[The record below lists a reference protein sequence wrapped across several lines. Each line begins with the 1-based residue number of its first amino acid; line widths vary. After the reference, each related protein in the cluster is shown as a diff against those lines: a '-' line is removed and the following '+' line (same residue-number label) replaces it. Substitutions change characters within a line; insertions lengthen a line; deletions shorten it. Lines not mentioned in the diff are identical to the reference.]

1 MKNRTEPRIRQKRSP
16 KLKKQQQSSEDLIEK
31 SCHESNNRSEI
42 EKAARSQ
49 QSAFVKEKIKEIL
62 EDGQKKTF
70 ITLKP
75 RQEIEMSAS
84 VLENRISVIR
94 SVSSLLDEQ
103 QKFSIAFPALTFNSE
118 HPQNSAAT
126 ISIQMKT

>member
-1 MKNRTEPRIRQKRSP
+1 MKSKLEIKVKSKKDRKIQKQESHGE
-16 KLKKQQQSSEDLIEK
+16 KQGEENLVQNTLK
-31 SCHESNNRSEI
+31 
-42 EKAARSQ
+42 SQ

-75 RQEIEMSAS
+75 RQVIDVNSGG
-84 VLENRISVIR
+84 LENRISVIR

-103 QKFSIAFPALTFNSE
+103 KQIFNNSLAFPL
-118 HPQNSAAT
+118 
-126 ISIQMKT
+126 

>member
-1 MKNRTEPRIRQKRSP
+1 MKNKAEPKVKQKRSS
-16 KLKKQQQSSEDLIEK
+16 KSRKQENQHEK
-31 SCHESNNRSEI
+31 HGA
-42 EKAARSQ
+42 EKFTPNSFKSQ

-75 RQEIEMSAS
+75 RQEMGPNSN

-94 SVSSLLDEQ
+94 SVSSLFDEQ
-103 QKFSIAFPALTFNSE
+103 KQIFNSSMAFQFNDE
-118 HPQNSAAT
+118 HSH
-126 ISIQMKT
+126 SIHM

>member
-1 MKNRTEPRIRQKRSP
+1 MKNKAEPKVKQKRSS
-16 KLKKQQQSSEDLIEK
+16 KSRKQENKHEAEK
-31 SCHESNNRSEI
+31 FTPNSF
-42 EKAARSQ
+42 KSQ

-75 RQEIEMSAS
+75 RQEMGTNNNN

-94 SVSSLLDEQ
+94 SVSSLFDEQ
-103 QKFSIAFPALTFNSE
+103 KQNFNSSMAFQFNDE
-118 HPQNSAAT
+118 HSH
-126 ISIQMKT
+126 SIHM

>member
-1 MKNRTEPRIRQKRSP
+1 MKNKSEPKTKQKRMGKSRKFEVESEKNVQE
-16 KLKKQQQSSEDLIEK
+16 KLMVNSYK
-31 SCHESNNRSEI
+31 
-42 EKAARSQ
+42 SQ

-75 RQEIEMSAS
+75 RQEIELTTN

-94 SVSSLLDEQ
+94 SVSSLFDEQ
-103 QKFSIAFPALTFNSE
+103 KQIFNSSTPFQFNDE
-118 HPQNSAAT
+118 HSS
-126 ISIQMKT
+126 SIM

>member
-1 MKNRTEPRIRQKRSP
+1 MKNKSEPKIKQKRSTKP
-16 KLKKQQQSSEDLIEK
+16 RKQENQNDK
-31 SCHESNNRSEI
+31 SLQENSF
-42 EKAARSQ
+42 KSQ

-75 RQEIEMSAS
+75 RQEIEMSNS

-94 SVSSLLDEQ
+94 SVSSLFDD
-103 QKFSIAFPALTFNSE
+103 QKQIFNSTMAFQFNDE
-118 HPQNSAAT
+118 HSR
-126 ISIQMKT
+126 IHM

>member
-1 MKNRTEPRIRQKRSP
+1 MKNKAEPKVKQKRSGKP
-16 KLKKQQQSSEDLIEK
+16 RKPESDKNLQEKLIV
-31 SCHESNNRSEI
+31 NNL
-42 EKAARSQ
+42 KSQ

-75 RQEIEMSAS
+75 RQELEMSNI

-94 SVSSLLDEQ
+94 SVSSLFDEQ
-103 QKFSIAFPALTFNSE
+103 KQIFNSSMAFQFNND
-118 HPQNSAAT
+118 HS
-126 ISIQMKT
+126 SIHM

>member
-1 MKNRTEPRIRQKRSP
+1 MKNRVEPRIRQKRSP
-16 KLKKQQQSSEDLIEK
+16 KLKKQQSIVDAVLTEK
-31 SCHESNNRSEI
+31 SALLETCSAA
-42 EKAARSQ
+42 EKATRSQ

-75 RQEIEMSAS
+75 RQELDMSAS
-84 VLENRISVIR
+84 LLENRISVIR

-103 QKFSIAFPALTFNSE
+103 KEQKYSITFPAALTFGSSD
-118 HPQNSAAT
+118 QT
-126 ISIQMKT
+126 TMQMTT

>member
-1 MKNRTEPRIRQKRSP
+1 MKNKSEPKIKQKRSTKP
-16 KLKKQQQSSEDLIEK
+16 RKQENQNDKNLQEK
-31 SCHESNNRSEI
+31 FIVNTI
-42 EKAARSQ
+42 KSQ

-75 RQEIEMSAS
+75 RQHIEMSNN

-94 SVSSLLDEQ
+94 SVSSLFDEQ
-103 QKFSIAFPALTFNSE
+103 KQIFNGSMAFQYSDAQSSL
-118 HPQNSAAT
+118 HVAAGLH
-126 ISIQMKT
+126 S

>member
-1 MKNRTEPRIRQKRSP
+1 MKNKLEPKPKQKRSVKVRKP
-16 KLKKQQQSSEDLIEK
+16 EIQIEK
-31 SCHESNNRSEI
+31 QSHDDKFIPDSF
-42 EKAARSQ
+42 KSQ

-75 RQEIEMSAS
+75 RQELDMSNN

-94 SVSSLLDEQ
+94 SVSSLFDEQ
-103 QKFSIAFPALTFNSE
+103 KQIFNGSMAFQYSDENSGI
-118 HPQNSAAT
+118 H
-126 ISIQMKT
+126 M

>member
-1 MKNRTEPRIRQKRSP
+1 MKNKAETKVKQKRSS
-16 KLKKQQQSSEDLIEK
+16 KSRKQENQHEK
-31 SCHESNNRSEI
+31 HGAERFTTNSF
-42 EKAARSQ
+42 KSQ

-75 RQEIEMSAS
+75 RQEIRTNNNT

-94 SVSSLLDEQ
+94 SVSSLFDEQ
-103 QKFSIAFPALTFNSE
+103 KQNFNNSSMAFQFNDEHSLSI
-118 HPQNSAAT
+118 H
-126 ISIQMKT
+126 M

>member
-1 MKNRTEPRIRQKRSP
+1 MKNRTEPKTRQKRSI
-16 KLKKQQQSSEDLIEK
+16 KVRKQEQTNEK
-31 SCHESNNRSEI
+31 CGT
-42 EKAARSQ
+42 EKWPTNTIMKSQ

-75 RQEIEMSAS
+75 RQEIEMSNE

-94 SVSSLLDEQ
+94 SVSSLLLDEQ
-103 QKFSIAFPALTFNSE
+103 KQYLLRNENTTFDYSNAQSIIN
-118 HPQNSAAT
+118 
-126 ISIQMKT
+126 

>member
-1 MKNRTEPRIRQKRSP
+1 MKQKRST
-16 KLKKQQQSSEDLIEK
+16 KVRKQENQNVKQVEEK
-31 SCHESNNRSEI
+31 SI
-42 EKAARSQ
+42 ENSLKSQ

-75 RQEIEMSAS
+75 RQEIEMSQN

-94 SVSSLLDEQ
+94 SVSSLFDEQ
-103 QKFSIAFPALTFNSE
+103 KQIFNSSMAFQFNDE
-118 HPQNSAAT
+118 HNS
-126 ISIQMKT
+126 IHM

>member
-1 MKNRTEPRIRQKRSP
+1 MKSKAEPKIKQKRP
-16 KLKKQQQSSEDLIEK
+16 IKPRKQENQNDNNLQEKLIENSFK
-31 SCHESNNRSEI
+31 
-42 EKAARSQ
+42 SQ

-75 RQEIEMSAS
+75 RQEIEMSNS

-94 SVSSLLDEQ
+94 SVSSLFDEQ
-103 QKFSIAFPALTFNSE
+103 KQIFNTSMAFQFNDEHSSI
-118 HPQNSAAT
+118 H
-126 ISIQMKT
+126 M

>member
-16 KLKKQQQSSEDLIEK
+16 KLKKPEVLSEKNLFEK
-31 SCHESNNRSEI
+31 TALD
-42 EKAARSQ
+42 KARSQ

-75 RQEIEMSAS
+75 RQEIEMTAS

-103 QKFSIAFPALTFNSE
+103 QKHSSLSFPSLTFQFNGD
-118 HPQNSAAT
+118 QQAGT
-126 ISIQMKT
+126 LSIQMAT

>member
-1 MKNRTEPRIRQKRSP
+1 MKNKLETKTKQKRLGKSRKP
-16 KLKKQQQSSEDLIEK
+16 EVQEDKNLQMVNTLK
-31 SCHESNNRSEI
+31 
-42 EKAARSQ
+42 SQ

-75 RQEIEMSAS
+75 RQEIELTNS

-94 SVSSLLDEQ
+94 SVSSLFDEPKQ
-103 QKFSIAFPALTFNSE
+103 IFNS
-118 HPQNSAAT
+118 PMGFQFNDDRSG
-126 ISIQMKT
+126 SIHM

>member
-1 MKNRTEPRIRQKRSP
+1 MKNKSEMKTKQKRLGKSRKQEILGDKNLQE
-16 KLKKQQQSSEDLIEK
+16 KLIVDTLK
-31 SCHESNNRSEI
+31 
-42 EKAARSQ
+42 SQ

-75 RQEIEMSAS
+75 RQEIELTNS

-94 SVSSLLDEQ
+94 SVSSLFDEQ
-103 QKFSIAFPALTFNSE
+103 KQIFNSSMAFQFNDE
-118 HPQNSAAT
+118 RNS
-126 ISIQMKT
+126 SIHM

>member
-1 MKNRTEPRIRQKRSP
+1 MKNKSEPKVKQKRSTKP
-16 KLKKQQQSSEDLIEK
+16 RKQESQSDRNLQEK
-31 SCHESNNRSEI
+31 FITNSY
-42 EKAARSQ
+42 KSQ

-75 RQEIEMSAS
+75 RQTIDMGSN

-94 SVSSLLDEQ
+94 SVSSLFDEQ
-103 QKFSIAFPALTFNSE
+103 KQIYNNSMAFQFHDE
-118 HPQNSAAT
+118 H
-126 ISIQMKT
+126 IHM

>member
-1 MKNRTEPRIRQKRSP
+1 MKNKTETKVKQKRSTKSRKQENHHEKHVGE
-16 KLKKQQQSSEDLIEK
+16 KLITNSLK
-31 SCHESNNRSEI
+31 
-42 EKAARSQ
+42 SQ

-75 RQEIEMSAS
+75 RQEIAMSNN

-94 SVSSLLDEQ
+94 SVSSLFDEQ
-103 QKFSIAFPALTFNSE
+103 KQIFNSSMAFQFNDE
-118 HPQNSAAT
+118 LS
-126 ISIQMKT
+126 SIHM

>member
-1 MKNRTEPRIRQKRSP
+1 MKNKAEPKAKQKRSG
-16 KLKKQQQSSEDLIEK
+16 KLRKPENEK
-31 SCHESNNRSEI
+31 NLQENMIVNTL
-42 EKAARSQ
+42 KSQ

-75 RQEIEMSAS
+75 RQELDMSNS

-94 SVSSLLDEQ
+94 SVSSLFDEQ
-103 QKFSIAFPALTFNSE
+103 KQIFNSSAFQFNDE
-118 HPQNSAAT
+118 HSGN
-126 ISIQMKT
+126 IHM

>member
-1 MKNRTEPRIRQKRSP
+1 MKNKSEPKVKPKRLTKP
-16 KLKKQQQSSEDLIEK
+16 RKQESHSEKIAQEK
-31 SCHESNNRSEI
+31 FVTNPF
-42 EKAARSQ
+42 KSQ

-75 RQEIEMSAS
+75 RQELDMSNS

-94 SVSSLLDEQ
+94 SVSSLFDDQKQIFNSSMAFQFNDEQ
-103 QKFSIAFPALTFNSE
+103 SVN
-118 HPQNSAAT
+118 
-126 ISIQMKT
+126 M

>member
-1 MKNRTEPRIRQKRSP
+1 MKKKTEPKVKQKRTGKPRKHESD
-16 KLKKQQQSSEDLIEK
+16 KSLQEKLIESSLK
-31 SCHESNNRSEI
+31 
-42 EKAARSQ
+42 SQ

-75 RQEIEMSAS
+75 RQETEMSNS

-94 SVSSLLDEQ
+94 SVSSLFDEQ
-103 QKFSIAFPALTFNSE
+103 KQIFNSSMAFQFNDE
-118 HPQNSAAT
+118 HTNG
-126 ISIQMKT
+126 IHM

>member
-1 MKNRTEPRIRQKRSP
+1 MKNKAEPKIKQKRFAKSR
-16 KLKKQQQSSEDLIEK
+16 KQENQNVKNLQEKTAVNTLK
-31 SCHESNNRSEI
+31 
-42 EKAARSQ
+42 SQ

-75 RQEIEMSAS
+75 RQAAIDMSNN

-94 SVSSLLDEQ
+94 SVSSLFDEQ
-103 QKFSIAFPALTFNSE
+103 KQIFNNSMTFQF
-118 HPQNSAAT
+118 HD
-126 ISIQMKT
+126 M